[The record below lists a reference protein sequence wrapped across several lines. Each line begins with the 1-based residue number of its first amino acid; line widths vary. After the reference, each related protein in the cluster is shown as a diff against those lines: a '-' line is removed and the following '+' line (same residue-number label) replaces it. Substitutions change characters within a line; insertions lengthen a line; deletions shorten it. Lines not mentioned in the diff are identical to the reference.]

1 MLESGPDSL
10 GLLGRKYRKVSVT
23 ALHKSSSTLVAPLS
37 STTTTY
43 RGDLSTYRINHGGE
57 VQEEVVKLL
66 LARVHTVNDS
76 RPASIAQERKE
87 HVEAG
92 LTKITL
98 DAFTA
103 FVDKLTTYNTQ
114 LASTPYK
121 QEGALDVIA
130 ILDAMAAVD
139 GDFVS
144 TFKITNVAIL
154 TDFDKTY
161 DLLKKLLEE
170 RDCTVAKTAATEE
183 RRALIARKETPPPA
197 LEREVTALRAELT
210 RIGNL
215 ITGDPRTI
223 GAFAATRGGER
234 TTCADCNG
242 FHRGPRKP

>member
-1 MLESGPDSL
+1 MEYLKKL
-10 GLLGRKYRKVSVT
+10 GVT
-23 ALHKSSSTLVAPLS
+23 ERAEIAAHLT
-37 STTTTY
+37 
-43 RGDLSTYRINHGGE
+43 E
-57 VQEEVVKLL
+57 VKEDYNEEVFNTLILNISNTSLKRKLHRDYNKDGHK
-66 LARVHTVNDS
+66 AYMHIAERWDVTVNDS

-92 LTKITL
+92 HTKITL
-98 DAFTA
+98 DAVTA
-103 FVDKLTTYNTQ
+103 YVDKLTTYNTQ

-170 RDCTVAKTAATEE
+170 RDRTKGGSDSDWSVIRSMSGWGFAFVGGIVAWGAKKQPSI
-183 RRALIARKETPPPA
+183 ALSTME
-197 LEREVTALRAELT
+197 AEICLLYT
-210 RIGNL
+210 SPS
-215 ITGDPRTI
+215 PRD
-223 GAFAATRGGER
+223 RG
-234 TTCADCNG
+234 
-242 FHRGPRKP
+242 